1 MVLVIVLL
9 LFGAKRLPELGRSLD
24 RGIKEFKEGL
34 TPKEEVSKET
44 GEKPPEAVEGV
55 QENPNR
61 AKATQEEEQHQRSH
75 KKEAADVSSRK

>member
-1 MVLVIVLL
+1 
-9 LFGAKRLPELGRSLD
+9 
-24 RGIKEFKEGL
+24 
-34 TPKEEVSKET
+34 VSKET

-75 KKEAADVSSRK
+75 EKEAAEVNTCK